1 MRRSNPGRDV
11 LTEPV
16 VAGAIRGSKDFNL
29 LGTSMLGTNMSVG
42 VRVLLVRHGE
52 TVWNQE
58 NRWQGQ
64 ADVPLS
70 EVGREQ
76 ARRLA
81 QRLRAERRHVR
92 AIYASD
98 LQRALQTAAILG
110 DVLGVPLIPEVG
122 WREMDIGTWSGLT
135 TAEVIA
141 RYAAE
146 WERLRAGEDLPRGG
160 GETFAQFQGR
170 ILQCVRRLIER
181 HAGEQVV
188 VVTHGGAVRA
198 LLLHCRGLDMSQFR
212 QIDKIGN
219 TGVSEVTFLPTGE
232 ATIHSVNDTTHLDR
246 LPLCGEAVDA

>member
-1 MRRSNPGRDV
+1 
-11 LTEPV
+11 
-16 VAGAIRGSKDFNL
+16 
-29 LGTSMLGTNMSVG
+29 MSAG

-58 NRWQGQ
+58 NRWQGH

-81 QRLRAERRHVR
+81 RRLRAEGRRVR

-98 LQRALQTAAILG
+98 LQRALQTAEILG
-110 DVLGVPLIPEVG
+110 EALSVPPIPEVG

-135 TAEVIA
+135 TAEVVA

-170 ILQCVRRLIER
+170 IVRCVRHLIDR

-198 LLLHCRGLDMSQFR
+198 LLLHCRGLDVSRFR

-219 TGVSEVTFLPTGE
+219 TGISEVTFAATGE
-232 ATIHSVNDTTHLDR
+232 AVIHSVNDTNHLDG
-246 LPLCGEAVDA
+246 LPLFGEAVDA

>member
-1 MRRSNPGRDV
+1 
-11 LTEPV
+11 
-16 VAGAIRGSKDFNL
+16 
-29 LGTSMLGTNMSVG
+29 MSS
-42 VRVLLVRHGE
+42 VRLLLVRHGE
-52 TVWNQE
+52 TEWNQE

-70 EVGREQ
+70 ETGRAQ

-81 QRLRAERRHVR
+81 QRLRAEGRPVR

-98 LQRALQTAAILG
+98 LSRAFHTAEILG
-110 DVLGVPLIPEVG
+110 EALGVSPLPDVA
-122 WREMDIGTWSGLT
+122 WREMDIGVWSGLT

-141 RYAAE
+141 RHTAE

-170 ILQCVRRLIER
+170 ILRSVEQIREI

-188 VVTHGGAVRA
+188 IVTHGGAVRA
-198 LLLHCRGLDMSQFR
+198 FLLHCRGLDVSQFR

-219 TGVSEVTFLPTGE
+219 TGVSEVTIATGDRVV
-232 ATIHSVNDTTHLDR
+232 IHSVNDITHLDG
-246 LPLCGEAVDA
+246 LALFGEAVDA

>member
-1 MRRSNPGRDV
+1 
-11 LTEPV
+11 
-16 VAGAIRGSKDFNL
+16 
-29 LGTSMLGTNMSVG
+29 MSVS
-42 VRVLLVRHGE
+42 VRLLLVRHGE

-58 NRWQGQ
+58 NRWQGH

-70 EVGREQ
+70 EAGREQ

-81 QRLRAERRHVR
+81 RRLLAEGRQVR

-98 LQRALQTAAILG
+98 LQRALHTAEILG
-110 DVLGVPLIPEVG
+110 ERLGITPTLEPA

-141 RYAAE
+141 HYAAD

-170 ILQCVRRLIER
+170 IVRGIEHLIHK
-181 HAGEQVV
+181 HAGEQVA
-188 VVTHGGAVRA
+188 VVTHGGVVRA
-198 LLLHCRGLDMSQFR
+198 FLLYCRKLDMSQFR

-219 TGVSEVTFLPTGE
+219 TGLSEISLLTTGE
-232 ATIHSVNDTTHLDR
+232 AIIHSVNDTSHLDG
-246 LPLCGEAVDA
+246 LPLFGEAVDA